1 MRGHFFKEKKV
12 GKAELIRRYS
22 VFLSA
27 LIIGS
32 CGVTLVTRSLLG
44 VNSVACFSYVTSVYF
59 PLTMGTVN
67 ILFNATML
75 VSQFFV
81 LTAKKRHEE
90 FYNIILQVPALI
102 VFGLMIDVWM
112 YVTEDLVMSN
122 YFMALAILLIG
133 SVLVAVNISLQATAS
148 VAMLPCD
155 AFVRHLAT
163 RVQKRLG
170 SIKLIYDLFLVI
182 TAAIMSLMCSNF
194 TEIVGIREG
203 TVIGALIVGPIAQ
216 FALRYLGSIKAF
228 CEGHK
233 A

>member
-1 MRGHFFKEKKV
+1 M
-12 GKAELIRRYS
+12 GKAELLRRYS

-27 LIIGS
+27 LVIGS

-67 ILFNATML
+67 ILFNVAMF

-81 LTAKKRHEE
+81 LNAQRRREE
-90 FYNIILQVPALI
+90 LYNIILQVPALI

-122 YFMALAILLIG
+122 YFMALAVLLIG
-133 SVLVAVNISLQATAS
+133 SALISLNIALQATAS

-155 AFVRHLAT
+155 AFVRYLAA
-163 RVQKRLG
+163 RIQKRLG
-170 SIKLIYDLFLVI
+170 SIKLIYDLILVA
-182 TAAIMSLMCSNF
+182 TAAVMSLVCSNF

-203 TVIGALIVGPIAQ
+203 TVIGALIVGPMTQ

-228 CEGHK
+228 CGGHH